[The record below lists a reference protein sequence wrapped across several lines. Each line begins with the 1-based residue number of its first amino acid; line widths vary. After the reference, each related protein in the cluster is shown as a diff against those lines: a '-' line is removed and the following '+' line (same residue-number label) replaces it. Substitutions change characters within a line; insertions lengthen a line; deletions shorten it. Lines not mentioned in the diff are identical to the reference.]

1 MDPALRDRV
10 LEWNRVSHD
19 YDEQVDAVIVGTG
32 CGGSVVAK
40 ELARAGKSVLMLE
53 RGGLFLMDRGDF
65 DQRED
70 DMTARIDGG
79 CGADNSDDNQPMLA
93 YGHCVGGAS
102 VHYWAD
108 TWRTPKDRCELWTSK
123 FGVEG
128 HSYDELVPHFERIE
142 RDLNVHP
149 AEDERLNRMNRLFEA
164 GAKKLGY
171 QVERVMQ
178 ARKNC
183 VGSGYCMQG
192 CALYDAKQSQLVTH
206 IPCRRWRRGQRIFAD
221 CEVEAVELEGGRAV
235 GVRAN
240 FIDRRTNKLSGH
252 QAAGARAG
260 GDRGRRWLQQRAFA
274 RCAAKFPIRRDSW
287 ARTCK

>member
-1 MDPALRDRV
+1 M
-10 LEWNRVSHD
+10 
-19 YDEQVDAVIVGTG
+19 
-32 CGGSVVAK
+32 AK

-79 CGADNSDDNQPMLA
+79 RGADNSDDNQLMLA

-108 TWRTPKDRCELWTSK
+108 TWRTPKDRCDLWASK

-149 AEDERLNRMNRLFEA
+149 AEDERLNRMNRLFESRRQEARLRGRARDASAQELRRLRLLHAGLRLRRQAVAAGHAHSA
-164 GAKKLGY
+164 GAG
-171 QVERVMQ
+171 
-178 ARKNC
+178 
-183 VGSGYCMQG
+183 
-192 CALYDAKQSQLVTH
+192 
-206 IPCRRWRRGQRIFAD
+206 
-221 CEVEAVELEGGRAV
+221 GGRAHL
-235 GVRAN
+235 
-240 FIDRRTNKLSGH
+240 RRLSRWTASSWK
-252 QAAGARAG
+252 AAAPSGCAPASSIGAPTSR
-260 GDRGRRWLQQRAFA
+260 RGIGCACA
-274 RCAAKFPIRRDSW
+274 RGW
-287 ARTCK
+287 